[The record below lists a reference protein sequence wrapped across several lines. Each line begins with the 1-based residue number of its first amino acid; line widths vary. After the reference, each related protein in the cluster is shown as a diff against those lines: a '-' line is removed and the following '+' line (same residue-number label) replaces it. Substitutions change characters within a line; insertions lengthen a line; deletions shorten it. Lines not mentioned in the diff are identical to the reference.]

1 MLKQYQEVKL
11 DKTHMILHASLLVF
25 NVILNLTLT
34 AIFIAKVSDIT
45 TTVGF
50 ISLLYFCS
58 LPLSMLFMMYVIYR
72 MSVTANNN

>member
-34 AIFIAKVSDIT
+34 VIFIAKVSDEMT
-45 TTVGF
+45 SAF